1 MAFKISIWLLLI
13 IHNIKG
19 DILNKKNQKPK
30 INEANIIYDNEYF
43 YRDNE
48 MARSIINLDVFSEN
62 NSVVN
67 NPNIKKHND

>member
-1 MAFKISIWLLLI
+1 M
-13 IHNIKG
+13 
-19 DILNKKNQKPK
+19 NKKNQKPK